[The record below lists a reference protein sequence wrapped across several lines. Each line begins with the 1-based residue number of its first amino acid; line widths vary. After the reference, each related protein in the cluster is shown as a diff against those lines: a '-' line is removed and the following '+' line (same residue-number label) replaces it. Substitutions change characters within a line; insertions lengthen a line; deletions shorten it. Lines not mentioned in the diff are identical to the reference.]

1 MGCTVSIVLL
11 EAFRSVVQRNCAYIC
26 TRHQEQLSFEFLPLD
41 ESDGMSRPRTLLIMQ
56 EKPKIVEPLDY
67 EAVIEEHESQIQDH
81 PLKDMLLFPDNDFSI
96 SSIPRE
102 RRTICSTV
110 PEGAE
115 NEAENLLVKQACKYY
130 NSNWNTVNYKYENYS
145 GDLKQLPRQQFR
157 PEKLPSH
164 AFEIDHD
171 DVEKDEDT
179 TSLSSSKGGVGGG
192 GGMGVYKS
200 GWLHKGN
207 FNSTVNN
214 SITVRSF
221 KRRYFQL
228 TQLSDNSYIMNFYK
242 DEKISKEPKGCIFLD
257 SCTGVLQNSK
267 LRRYAFELQ
276 MNNVTYFVLAADSEQ
291 DMDDW
296 ISTLN
301 RILQINPEGSSQE
314 RKSVDLT
321 DVKQDEFLE
330 DEVTDIS
337 SNDVIDFSEDTIH
350 PELAKYI
357 AETEETIKLSRNEDR
372 LNLFSLDPDIPILK
386 KQKSDFF
393 VNESSLKPYD
403 QKLGKYIMV
412 VCRSLLLNLQA
423 CVTDTEGGQLT
434 NIEPFFIS
442 LALFDIRENRKIS
455 ADLHVDLNH
464 DSVRQLISGSLLMI
478 ENGGKN
484 LPVKTAGEEKSG
496 EPQLPSFPEGWLQ
509 YPKQAIFSVSNP
521 HTDIMLV
528 AKIEKILMGNIPSCA
543 EPYIKSSDSMKT
555 AQKVL
560 KTNKQFCNKLA
571 KYRMPFAWAARS
583 VFKDNQGTIDRDSRF
598 SPLFR
603 QESSK
608 ISTEDLL
615 KLVMEFKRADKM
627 TKVQTIPGNLDI
639 SVESI
644 PIEHPNCVTS
654 SYVPIKPFKD
664 PSKYEPTIEV
674 EEFVQE
680 SAKYSQPYTIYKNH
694 VYIYPKHLKY
704 DGQKCFAKARN
715 LAVRI
720 EFRSSDEE
728 SAQPLKCI
736 YGKAGGSVFTT
747 AAQTAVL
754 HHSQNPDFYDEV
766 KIELPTQL
774 NEKHHIL
781 FSFYHISCDLATKG
795 GSKKKEA
802 LETQVGYAWLPLLKD
817 GRLVSHEHS
826 VLVAASLPAGYLSNQ
841 NITSGKANGSDIKWV
856 DGGKPLF
863 KVSVHVVSTIYTQ
876 EERLTNFFQECQKRE
891 SGRSQPS
898 SSDFI
903 RGIEGLL
910 GIEKIHVIV
919 RFLPVLLNQ
928 LLCIVLQSD
937 ESQVT
942 TATIR
947 AIVDIVAKCHEEQL
961 DNYIRSYI
969 KFIFKAE
976 FSELKQKTVHEEL
989 LKGITEILTSIDTT
1003 DVKRLLKHSWFFF
1016 EIVIKSQVQYLV
1028 DDDEKLQLK
1037 RTERFP
1043 SSYHSAMEMLVTTWG
1058 DLIYRKFKEAEEET
1072 KEANHYL
1079 AMFVKR
1085 CFTFMD
1091 RGFIMKLIG
1100 SYMNI
1105 FNPGDHKTLFEY
1117 KFDFLHEICNHEHF
1131 IPLNLPMLFLKNKSG
1146 KEGTQPE
1153 YTLTNEFCRNH
1164 FLIGLLLREVGFAL
1178 QEDQDIRHL
1187 AIGVLKNLMA
1197 KHSFDDRYAAKNQQE
1212 LIATLYLPLYGI
1224 LLDNLPRIFMKDMFP
1239 FNLSSSNPGS
1249 RDDLSIAGGS
1259 LNQSTTPTRNT
1270 NSLESSVSKDVLNS
1284 IAAFSSVAIST
1295 VSHADSKGSLGSL
1308 ESTSGACE
1316 KMIEKPD
1323 SSEKAY
1329 SRPLSSIGSAIRF
1342 DKLDQAEMRSLL
1354 TCFLHIMKTVSEEI
1368 LKSYW
1373 CKAPY
1378 SELMDFFNILE
1389 VCIQHFRFLGK
1400 RHVARKLAAAAKLAQ
1415 ASQSN
1420 GTLKGSNPTHQSSG
1434 LLSQWMH
1441 SGHDGHRHGRSQ
1453 TMPIIRGKNALTN
1466 PKLLQMMDASNIMIN
1481 GAPTEMDTLQLIDVE
1496 ANIAT
1501 EVCIT
1506 VLEIIC
1512 LFTQNHQKQ
1521 LQQDD
1526 GQNSTMK
1533 RVFDT
1538 YLLFL
1543 QVNQSSVALKHVF
1556 AAQRLFI
1563 SKFPSAFFQGR
1574 VELCGSL
1581 CYEILKCCNH
1591 RSSSTQNEACALLYI
1606 FMRKNFEFAKGKSI
1620 VRCHLQLIKAVS
1632 QLIAD
1637 VGMGGTRF
1645 QQSLAI
1651 INNFANGDQPM
1662 KNTLFPV
1669 EVKDLTK
1676 RIRTVL
1682 MATAQMKEHEKDP
1695 EMLIDLQYSLANS
1708 YASTPELRMTWLESM
1723 AKIHIRNGDVSEA
1736 AMCYIHIA
1744 ALISEYLK
1752 RRGYWK
1758 TEVTRLSTTFSEE
1771 SHNPD
1776 SNQLLTSHEG
1786 RSLFSMGWPAFQTI
1800 TPNVKEE
1807 GAMKEDCGMQDTPYT
1822 EDTLVEQLEAC
1833 IDYLWKSERH
1843 ELIAD
1848 VYKPVILVYE
1858 KKRDFKRLS
1867 ELYYNIHRSYLKI
1880 TEVVHSEKR
1889 LFGRYYRVAFYG
1901 QAFFEEDDSK
1911 EYIYKEPKLTGLSEI
1926 SQRLLKLYSDK
1937 YGAENV
1943 KMIQDSNKVNPK
1955 DLDPKFAYIQVTY
1968 VTPYFDEK
1976 ELIERRTDFERHHNI
1991 KRFVFETPFTL
2002 SGKKHGGVEE
2012 QCKRRTIL
2020 TTSQTFPY
2028 VKKRIQVVNQQS
2040 TELNPI
2046 EVAIDEM
2053 SRKVSELNHLCC
2065 MNDVDMIRL
2074 QLKLQGSVSA
2084 KVNAGPMAYA
2094 WAFLEEKNAK
2104 KYPDNQV
2111 KLLKEIFRQ
2120 FAAACGHALE
2130 VNERLIKEDQLEYQE
2145 EMKSHYRD
2153 LLSELSTVMNEQLN
2167 YAFTSSNFYF
2177 SQSIT
2182 SFTTVTKNG
2191 CVRGGHDKAA
2201 RNGTAARIQSNQ

>member
-1 MGCTVSIVLL
+1 MSFRVKVFKRDHSID
-11 EAFRSVVQRNCAYIC
+11 FRKKRRTRKRIGQVEEQRFS
-26 TRHQEQLSFEFLPLD
+26 T
-41 ESDGMSRPRTLLIMQ
+41 Q

-67 EAVIEEHESQIQDH
+67 EAVIEELESQIEDH
-81 PLKDMLLFPDNDFSI
+81 PLKNMLLFPDNDFSA
-96 SSIPRE
+96 SSSLRE
-102 RRTICSTV
+102 RRTIYSTV
-110 PEGAE
+110 PEEAE
-115 NEAENLLVKQACKYY
+115 NEAQSLLVKQACKYY
-130 NSNWNTVNYKYENYS
+130 NSNWNIVNYKYEDYS
-145 GDLKQLPRQQFR
+145 GDLKRLPQKQLR

-164 AFEIDHD
+164 SFEIDHD
-171 DVEKDEDT
+171 DIEKDEDT
-179 TSLSSSKGGVGGG
+179 TSLSSSKGGGGGG

-267 LRRYAFELQ
+267 LRRHAFELQ
-276 MNNVTYFVLAADSEQ
+276 MNHVTYFVLAADSEQ
-291 DMDDW
+291 DMEEW

-321 DVKQDEFLE
+321 DTRLDETPE
-330 DEVTDIS
+330 DELTDITLK
-337 SNDVIDFSEDTIH
+337 DEIDFSEDIIH

-357 AETEETIKLSRNEDR
+357 AETEEGIKLSRNENR
-372 LNLFSLDPDIPILK
+372 MNLFSLDPDIPILK
-386 KQKSDFF
+386 SQKLDITA
-393 VNESSLKPYD
+393 NEPLVRPYD
-403 QKLGKYIMV
+403 LKLGKRIMV
-412 VCRSLLLNLQA
+412 VCKSLVLNLQA
-423 CVTDTEGGQLT
+423 CVNEAEDGLVT

-442 LALFDIRENRKIS
+442 LSLFDIRENRKIS
-455 ADLHVDLNH
+455 ADLHVDLNPE
-464 DSVRQLISGSLLMI
+464 SVRQMITGSLTM
-478 ENGGKN
+478 ENEVKN
-484 LPVKTAGEEKSG
+484 VAGEEKSG
-496 EPQLPSFPEGWLQ
+496 EPQLRGFPEGWLK
-509 YPKQAIFSVSNP
+509 YPKQGIFSVSNP
-521 HTDIMLV
+521 HMEIVLV
-528 AKIEKILMGNIPSCA
+528 AKIEKVLMGSIQSCA
-543 EPYIKSSDSMKT
+543 EPYIKSSDSSKT

-560 KTNKQFCNKLA
+560 KSNKPFCNKLA
-571 KYRMPFAWAARS
+571 KHRMPFAWAVRS
-583 VFKDNQGTIDRDSRF
+583 VFKDNHGTIDRESRF

-603 QESSK
+603 QEANK
-608 ISTEDLL
+608 VSTEDLL
-615 KLVMEFKRADKM
+615 KLAMEFKRAEKM
-627 TKVQTIPGNLDI
+627 SKVQTIPGNLDVLVQ
-639 SVESI
+639 SV

-654 SYVPIKPFKD
+654 SYVPIKPFED
-664 PSKYEPTIEV
+664 PNKYEPTIEV

-680 SAKYSQPYTIYKNH
+680 SAKYSQPYATYKNH

-720 EFRSSDEE
+720 EFKSSDDK
-728 SAQPLKCI
+728 SARPLKCI

-747 AAQTAVL
+747 TAQTAVL
-754 HHSQNPDFYDEV
+754 HHVQNPDFYDEV

-802 LETQVGYAWLPLLKD
+802 LETQVGYAWLPLLKN
-817 GRLVSHEHS
+817 GRLASQEYS
-826 VLVAASLPAGYLSNQ
+826 ILVAASLPAGYLTYQ
-841 NITSGKANGSDIKWV
+841 NLTTGKANGADIKWV

-876 EERLTNFFQECQKRE
+876 EKRLNNFFQECQNVETGK
-891 SGRSQPS
+891 SQAS
-898 SSDFI
+898 SSEFI
-903 RGIEGLL
+903 RSTESLL
-910 GIEKIHVIV
+910 GMEKIHVIV
-919 RFLPVLLNQ
+919 HFLPVLVNQ
-928 LLCIVLQSD
+928 LLYSLVQTG
-937 ESQVT
+937 ESLVA

-961 DNYIRSYI
+961 NNYLRSYV
-969 KFIFKAE
+969 KYTFKAE
-976 FSELKQKTVHEEL
+976 NSELNQKTIHEEL
-989 LKGITEILTSIDTT
+989 LKGITEVLIST
-1003 DVKRLLKHSWFFF
+1003 DVTNVNQLLKHLWFFF
-1016 EIVIKSQVQYLV
+1016 EIVLKSLVQYLAG
-1028 DDDEKLQLK
+1028 DDKRMQLK

-1043 SSYHSAMEMLVTTWG
+1043 SSYHSAMEMLVMTLG
-1058 DLIYRKFKEAEEET
+1058 ELIYRTFKEIEEET

-1091 RGFIMKLIG
+1091 RGFVMKLIG

-1105 FNPGDHKTLFEY
+1105 FNAGDHKTLYEY

-1131 IPLNLPMLFLKNKSG
+1131 IPLNLPILFFKNTSG
-1146 KEGTQPE
+1146 NEGTQPAH
-1153 YTLTNEFCRNH
+1153 TLTNEFCRDH
-1164 FLIGLLLREVGFAL
+1164 FLVGLLLREVAFAL
-1178 QEDQDIRHL
+1178 QEDQDIRHI
-1187 AIGVLKNLMA
+1187 AIAVLKNLLA
-1197 KHSFDDRYAAKNQQE
+1197 KHSFDDRYSGKSQQE
-1212 LIATLYLPLYGI
+1212 LLATLYLPLYGI
-1224 LLDNLPRIFMKDMFP
+1224 ILDNLPRIFMKDMFP

-1249 RDDLSIAGGS
+1249 RDDMSTAGGS
-1259 LNQSTTPTRNT
+1259 QHQSTPTRNT
-1270 NSLESSVSKDVLNS
+1270 ISLENSVSKDVLNS
-1284 IAAFSSVAIST
+1284 IAVFSSVAISS
-1295 VSHADSKGSLGSL
+1295 VSHEDSKGSHGSL
-1308 ESTSGACE
+1308 DSTSGTCE
-1316 KMIEKPD
+1316 KTSERPD

-1329 SRPLSSIGSAIRF
+1329 SRPLSLIGSAIRF
-1342 DKLDQAEMRSLL
+1342 DKLDQAEMKSLL
-1354 TCFLHIMKTVSEEI
+1354 TCFIHIMKTVSVET
-1368 LKSYW
+1368 LKAYW
-1373 CKAPY
+1373 SKSPY
-1378 SELMDFFNILE
+1378 SEVTDFFNILE
-1389 VCIQHFRFLGK
+1389 VCIQHFKFLGK
-1400 RHVARKLAAAAKLAQ
+1400 RQVARKLAAAAKLAQ

-1453 TMPIIRGKNALTN
+1453 TMPIIRGKNALSH
-1466 PKLLQMMDASNIMIN
+1466 PKLLQLMDASN
-1481 GAPTEMDTLQLIDVE
+1481 GAPTETDTMHLIDVE

-1501 EVCIT
+1501 EVSIT

-1512 LFTQNHQKQ
+1512 LFTQNYQRQ
-1521 LQQDD
+1521 LEQDD
-1526 GQNSTMK
+1526 GQNSMMK
-1533 RVFDT
+1533 KVFDT

-1543 QVNQSSVALKHVF
+1543 QVNQSVVALKHVF
-1556 AAQRLFI
+1556 GALRLFVD
-1563 SKFPSAFFQGR
+1563 KFPSAFFQGR
-1574 VELCGSL
+1574 AELCGTF

-1591 RSSSTQNEACALLYI
+1591 RSSSTQSEACALLYL
-1606 FMRKNFEFAKGKSI
+1606 FMRKNFEFTKGKSI
-1620 VRCHLQLIKAVS
+1620 VRSHLQLIKAVS

-1645 QQSLAI
+1645 QHSLAI
-1651 INNFANGDQPM
+1651 INNFANGDKPM

-1744 ALISEYLK
+1744 SLISEYLK

-1758 TEVTRLSTTFSEE
+1758 SEGTHLSTTFSEE
-1771 SHNPD
+1771 SHNSD
-1776 SNQLLTSHEG
+1776 SNQLLISHQG
-1786 RSLFSMGWPAFQTI
+1786 RSLFSMGWSAFQTI

-1807 GAMKEDCGMQDTPYT
+1807 GEMKEDYGMQDTPYS

-1833 IDYLWKSERH
+1833 VDYLWKSERH
-1843 ELIAD
+1843 ELIAG

-1858 KKRDFKRLS
+1858 KKRDFKGLA

-1901 QAFFEEDDSK
+1901 QTFFEEDDSK

-1937 YGAENV
+1937 YGPENV

-1955 DLDPKFAYIQVTY
+1955 ELDPKFAYIQVTY

-1976 ELIERRTDFERHHNI
+1976 ELAERRTDFERHHNI

-2028 VKKRIQVVNQQS
+2028 VKKRIQVVNQHS

-2053 SRKVSELNHLCC
+2053 SRKVSELSHLCC
-2065 MNDVDMIRL
+2065 MNEVDMIRL

-2094 WAFLEEKNAK
+2094 RAFLEETNAK

-2111 KLLKEIFRQ
+2111 KLLKDIFRK
-2120 FAAACGHALE
+2120 FAATCGHALE

-2153 LLSELSTVMNEQLN
+2153 LLNELSTVMNEQVV
-2167 YAFTSSNFYF
+2167 YGED
-2177 SQSIT
+2177 
-2182 SFTTVTKNG
+2182 VTKQQGLDRQHVPRVIN
-2191 CVRGGHDKAA
+2191 R
-2201 RNGTAARIQSNQ
+2201 TTTSNHLPGVVVMSNSE